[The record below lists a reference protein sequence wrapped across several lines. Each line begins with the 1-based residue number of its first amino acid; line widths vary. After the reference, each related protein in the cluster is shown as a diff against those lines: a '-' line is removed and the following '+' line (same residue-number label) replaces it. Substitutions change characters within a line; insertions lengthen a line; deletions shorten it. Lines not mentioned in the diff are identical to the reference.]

1 MPILQMGRARCWEM
15 LGTQPERGRVGVRTL
30 LLALQFHVI
39 LNYAKSLGEANDL
52 LGVLARPP
60 HHTEL
65 PDGTATFQCLQ
76 TTSHVT
82 ESIFTS

>member
-1 MPILQMGRARCWEM
+1 MLMPESPPQGHCVSLPGA
-15 LGTQPERGRVGVRTL
+15 ERGRVGVRTL
-30 LLALQFHVI
+30 LLALPFHVI
-39 LNYAKSLGEANDL
+39 LNHAKSLGEANDL

-60 HHTEL
+60 QHTEL
-65 PDGTATFQCLQ
+65 ADGTATFQCLQ